1 MSSYPRS
8 PLAPESFPDLP
19 AVAGVELHA
28 HAGELRYTG
37 RPDLFLAVLPEGTT
51 VGGVFTRSR
60 CASGPVDW
68 CRRILP
74 GGSAR
79 AVVCNAGNANAFT
92 GAAGAASVAAQVDA
106 LVARLEVPAEQVYV
120 CSTGVIGEPLDDEAM
135 AAALGAL
142 AASGPTGWPD
152 AALAITTTDTFSK
165 GASASVLGGHV
176 VGIAKGS
183 GMIAPDMATMLGFV
197 FTDIAATAGAVQAA
211 VAEACGRSF
220 NRITVDSDTSTSDS
234 VLLFSTQQI
243 VPESGPV
250 DGPGHPD
257 WPAFSSAVGWVC
269 MDLAHQIVRDGEGA
283 SKFIGVTVEGAVSD
297 ESAERVARSV
307 ADSPLFKPAMAAE
320 DANWGRIVMAVGKA
334 GEPAERDKLDI
345 WIGDEQITLDGQVHP
360 DYVEERANVFLRE
373 PEIDVR
379 IDLNL
384 GDGAAT
390 VWTCDLTHGYIEIN
404 AGYRS

>member
-1 MSSYPRS
+1 MCIR
-8 PLAPESFPDLP
+8 D
-19 AVAGVELHA
+19 
-28 HAGELRYTG
+28 R
-37 RPDLFLAVLPEGTT
+37 
-51 VGGVFTRSR
+51 
-60 CASGPVDW
+60 
-68 CRRILP
+68 
-74 GGSAR
+74 
-79 AVVCNAGNANAFT
+79 
-92 GAAGAASVAAQVDA
+92 
-106 LVARLEVPAEQVYV
+106 
-120 CSTGVIGEPLDDEAM
+120 
-135 AAALGAL
+135 
-142 AASGPTGWPD
+142 
-152 AALAITTTDTFSK
+152 
-165 GASASVLGGHV
+165 
-176 VGIAKGS
+176 
-183 GMIAPDMATMLGFV
+183 
-197 FTDIAATAGAVQAA
+197 
-211 VAEACGRSF
+211 
-220 NRITVDSDTSTSDS
+220 
-234 VLLFSTQQI
+234 
-243 VPESGPV
+243 GPV

-307 ADSPLFKPAMAAE
+307 ADSPLFKTAMAAE

-360 DYVEERANVFLRE
+360 DYVEERADVFLRE